1 MFTGEYRHAID
12 GKGRIAVPARFR
24 AELEDGAFV
33 SRWID
38 GCVAIF
44 PRGAWDQLAARVASL
59 PVSDASA
66 RTFSRFVF
74 SGAFEVELDRQGRA
88 LVPAGLREFARLEGE
103 AVVVGARDHVE
114 LWNPDRWVTYSAE
127 MQSPDVLARHLQGL
141 GI

>member
-1 MFTGEYRHAID
+1 VFTGEYRHAID
-12 GKGRIAVPARFR
+12 GKGRIAVPAKFR

-59 PVSDASA
+59 PVSDAGA

-88 LVPAGLREFARLEGE
+88 LVPAGLREFATLEGE

>member
-1 MFTGEYRHAID
+1 MFTGEYHHAID

-24 AELEDGAFV
+24 AELEAGGYV

-38 GCVAIF
+38 SCVAIF
-44 PRGAWDQLAARVASL
+44 PRQAWDQLADRVASL
-59 PVSDASA
+59 PVSDAGA

-74 SGAFEVELDRQGRA
+74 SGAFEIELDRQGRA
-88 LVPAGLREFARLEGE
+88 VVPAGLREFAGLGEE

-114 LWNPDRWVTYSAE
+114 LWQPARWADYSAA
-127 MQSPDVLARHLQGL
+127 MSSPDVLAAHLQGL

>member
-44 PRGAWDQLAARVASL
+44 PRGAWDQLATRVASL
-59 PVSDASA
+59 PVSDAGA

-88 LVPAGLREFARLEGE
+88 LVPAGLREFATLEGE